1 MTGRR
6 QQAASCSRHQ
16 AQPIISSPFDMTGSR
31 QHAASCSR
39 HQAQP
44 IALCVRLNRKW
55 ELGILTK
62 TSTSPL
68 IFLKLNYF
76 RHNYLEIVLC
86 SVSLLMHIWVQ
97 VEHGLL
103 YRQVYTWISCN
114 SSRLH
119 AGCVWTYGDEL
130 NGALKKLILNIFD
143 DLVSEIFGKY
153 LHISDSIFTMFL
165 APEKKVILGCFF
177 QLEVICLCAKFQV
190 SLASGTRFLPKYVTF
205 LTNMW

>member
-1 MTGRR
+1 MHVYLHSWWFRHHLFYLKVNSID
-6 QQAASCSRHQ
+6 QASVTACTYWSFFQ
-16 AQPIISSPFDMTGSR
+16 GFFPKDYNQIN
-31 QHAASCSR
+31 
-39 HQAQP
+39 
-44 IALCVRLNRKW
+44 ALCVRLNRIW
-55 ELGILTK
+55 ELGIFTK
-62 TSTSPL
+62 MSTWPL

-130 NGALKKLILNIFD
+130 NGALKKLIFD

-153 LHISDSIFTMFL
+153 LHILDSIFTMFL

-177 QLEVICLCAKFQV
+177 I
-190 SLASGTRFLPKYVTF
+190 SR
-205 LTNMW
+205 

>member
-1 MTGRR
+1 M
-6 QQAASCSRHQ
+6 
-16 AQPIISSPFDMTGSR
+16 
-31 QHAASCSR
+31 
-39 HQAQP
+39 
-44 IALCVRLNRKW
+44 
-55 ELGILTK
+55 
-62 TSTSPL
+62 STSPL
-68 IFLKLNYF
+68 IFLRLNYF
-76 RHNYLEIVLC
+76 RHYYLEIVLC

-97 VEHGLL
+97 VEHSLL
-103 YRQVYTWISCN
+103 CRQIYTWISCN

-130 NGALKKLILNIFD
+130 NGALQKLILDIFD

-190 SLASGTRFLPKYVTF
+190 SLASGTRFLPKICHIFDKYVIAIFFLKFVYIFSPLRTEIFRFGSKLSQKYAFTF
-205 LTNMW
+205 QNFLIP

>member
-1 MTGRR
+1 MANVMVT
-6 QQAASCSRHQ
+6 
-16 AQPIISSPFDMTGSR
+16 TKTN
-31 QHAASCSR
+31 
-39 HQAQP
+39 
-44 IALCVRLNRKW
+44 ALCVRLNRKW
-55 ELGILTK
+55 ELGIFTK
-62 TSTSPL
+62 MSTWPL

-153 LHISDSIFTMFL
+153 LNISDSIFSMLL
-165 APEKKVILGCFF
+165 APDKKVILGCFF
-177 QLEVICLCAKFQV
+177 QPEVICLCAKFQV
-190 SLASGTRFLPKYVTF
+190 YLTSATCFLPKDFTF
-205 LTNMW
+205 FTNMW

>member
-1 MTGRR
+1 M
-6 QQAASCSRHQ
+6 
-16 AQPIISSPFDMTGSR
+16 
-31 QHAASCSR
+31 
-39 HQAQP
+39 
-44 IALCVRLNRKW
+44 
-55 ELGILTK
+55 TK

>member
-1 MTGRR
+1 MKTSLFLQFKQTQARSIWRHGRVY
-6 QQAASCSRHQ
+6 
-16 AQPIISSPFDMTGSR
+16 QPYDPTIWCRFREMGARVS
-31 QHAASCSR
+31 
-39 HQAQP
+39 
-44 IALCVRLNRKW
+44 ALCVRLNRKW
-55 ELGILTK
+55 ELGIFTK
-62 TSTSPL
+62 MSTWPL

-97 VEHGLL
+97 VEHSLL
-103 YRQVYTWISCN
+103 CRQIYTWISCN

-153 LHISDSIFTMFL
+153 LNISDSIFSMLLPQVNKT
-165 APEKKVILGCFF
+165 E
-177 QLEVICLCAKFQV
+177 ICPMM
-190 SLASGTRFLPKYVTF
+190 R
-205 LTNMW
+205 